1 MGRLEEVLFAVS
13 SPAPAVHA
21 LRSEAR
27 DKKLPHTREHRLGV
41 NGQVGG
47 AEPVQASDKERF
59 GLSFGLTAP
68 APRSSQVP
76 QDTLDS
82 IRPARLSIA
91 VRTKNLN
98 RSGWNAIAKSPGDAD
113 SPLSPL
119 LSPMSTSPHARIDF
133 KPPTLSRSL
142 VGGRGSLRSS
152 LDAGARGSRRTS
164 LDVGGRGSRRS
175 PLEARSSPGPSRQ

>member
-1 MGRLEEVLFAVS
+1 VLFAVS

-27 DKKLPHTREHRLGV
+27 EKKPPHTREHRLGV

-47 AEPVQASDKERF
+47 AEQVQRQQVQPSAPERF

-76 QDTLDS
+76 QDTLDR

-98 RSGWNAIAKSPGDAD
+98 RSGWNAIAKSPIDAD
-113 SPLSPL
+113 SPLSPI
-119 LSPMSTSPHARIDF
+119 LSPMSISPHARIDF

-142 VGGRGSLRSS
+142 VGGRGSRRSS
-152 LDAGARGSRRTS
+152 LDTGARGSRRTS

-175 PLEARSSPGPSRQ
+175 SLEARSSPGPSRQ